1 MCEIVVVG
9 MIFLVFNN
17 FLSPGDSSTPF
28 KPGIF
33 FFIVNAP

>member
-9 MIFLVFNN
+9 MIFFLTN
-17 FLSPGDSSTPF
+17 FLFPGDSSTPF